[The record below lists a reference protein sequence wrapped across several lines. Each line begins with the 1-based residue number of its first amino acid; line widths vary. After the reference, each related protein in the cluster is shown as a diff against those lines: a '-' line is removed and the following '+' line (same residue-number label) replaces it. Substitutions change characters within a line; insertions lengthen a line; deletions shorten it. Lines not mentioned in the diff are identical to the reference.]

1 MKWKITRNNL
11 PVKTKDIPL
20 YGFEK
25 FRTGLIDAVNKG
37 LRPVAF
43 FGYRTGKSLLLY
55 TVLAN
60 DEDSTLNIGASD
72 MTGYTS
78 YPSLAARCPKL
89 WNFENEFY
97 EEFGIRPE
105 GHPWIRGVRFGHDRF
120 DPENTME
127 KYPFF
132 SLDGDEVH
140 EVAVGPI
147 HAGVIEP
154 GHFRFM
160 CHGEKVYHL
169 EIQLGYQHRGIER
182 MMTTSRLKHPVHLA
196 ESIAGDSVIAHAGT
210 FARAVEGLGG
220 VKITGRAETIRA
232 VALEME
238 RVAIH
243 LGDLGALAGDVAYLI
258 GNSVYGSIRTLVIN
272 SLLSLCGSRFGRGL
286 IRPGGVVFDIHGD
299 LSGELLKTMKK
310 AGEDVERMSERMF
323 ESPSVLSRFEN
334 TGKVTRETAENI
346 GMVGL
351 PARASGLSLDVR
363 SDYPWGAYRNYPVH
377 KVTMDSGD
385 VFARAYM
392 RFVEIKQSLQFI
404 AEQLNDLKEMQP
416 LLVAPGKTGPEQF
429 IVSMTE
435 GWRGEIVHAVIT
447 GKKGEMKRYKIKDPS
462 FNNWFG
468 LAQAVRGNGISDFP
482 LCNKSFNLS
491 YCGHDL

>member
-11 PVKTKDIPL
+11 PVKTKSIPV
-20 YGFEK
+20 YEFKK
-25 FRTGLIDAVNKG
+25 FRSGLIEAINDG
-37 LRPVAF
+37 LRPVGF
-43 FGYRTGKSLLLY
+43 FGSRSGKSLVLY
-55 TVLAN
+55 AVLAS
-60 DEDSTLNIGASD
+60 DEDSTLSIASSD
-72 MTGYTS
+72 MTGCSS
-78 YPSLAARCPKL
+78 YPSLTPLCPKL
-89 WNFENEFY
+89 WNFENELY
-97 EEFGIRPE
+97 EEFGIKPE

-120 DPENTME
+120 NSESGMSSF
-127 KYPFF
+127 PFF
-132 SLDGDEVH
+132 TMAGEEVH

-160 CHGEKVYHL
+160 CHGENVYHL
-169 EIQLGYQHRGIER
+169 EIQLGYQHRGVESL
-182 MMTTSRLKHPVHLA
+182 MVNNRLKYPVHLA

-210 FARAVEGLGG
+210 FARAVEGLGA
-220 VKITGRAETIRA
+220 VKITGRAESIRGI
-232 VALEME
+232 ALEME
-238 RVAIH
+238 RTAIH

-258 GNSVYGSIRTLVIN
+258 GNSVYGAIRTVVIN
-272 SLLSLCGSRFGRGL
+272 SLLMICGSRFGRGL
-286 IRPGGVVFDIHGD
+286 IRPGGVAFDIDED
-299 LSGELLKTMKK
+299 LSGEIVKILEK
-310 AGEDVERMSERMF
+310 AGDDVERMSERMF

-334 TGKVTRETAENI
+334 TGKVSGETAEKI

-351 PARASGLSLDVR
+351 SARASGLALDIR
-363 SDYPWGAYRNYPVH
+363 SDHPYGIFRNYPVH

-392 RFVEIKQSLQFI
+392 RYVEIKQSLQFI
-404 AEQLNDLKEMQP
+404 IEQLDVLKEKQP
-416 LLVAPGKTGPEQF
+416 VLLPPGKTGPEQF

-435 GWRGEIVHAVIT
+435 GWRGEVVHAAIT
-447 GKKGEMKRYKIKDPS
+447 GKKGEIKRYKIKDPS